1 MHSLDLATQLER
13 IGPERLRGH
22 TSAPYANMGGPFG
35 GWTAAVLMR
44 AVLEDE
50 RRQGSPVALTVNYCA
65 AIADGAFEISC
76 RERRTGKSTQHW
88 SLELTQ
94 GERVAATASVVCGAR
109 RPVWSHHP
117 SSPPA
122 ITAPSELTAWDV
134 GNRFGWVARYE
145 MRFAKGE
152 VNFEPRDPSVL
163 REPES
168 LLWMRD
174 KPERPLDFISL
185 AALSDAFI
193 IRAFVVRGVST
204 AVGTITLT
212 TYFHTDEAGLAAQG
226 NDYVLGHATANTFAG
241 GFADQTAQLW
251 GKAGLLATSVQ
262 VVWYRD

>member
-1 MHSLDLATQLER
+1 MHSLDSATRLER
-13 IGPERLRGH
+13 LGPEQLSGN
-22 TSAPYANMGGPFG
+22 TSPLYANLSGPFG

-44 AVLEDE
+44 AVLEDS
-50 RRQGSPVALTVNYCA
+50 RRQGAPVALTVNYCA

-109 RPVWSHHP
+109 RAVWSHHP
-117 SSPPA
+117 ASRPPIA
-122 ITAPSELTAWDV
+122 APSQLTAWDV
-134 GNRFGWVARYE
+134 GERNGWVARYE

-152 VNFEPRDPSVL
+152 TSFEPRDPSDL
-163 REPES
+163 REPVS

-174 KPERPLDFISL
+174 KPERPLDFVSL

-193 IRAFVVRGVST
+193 IRAFVVRGVGT

-212 TYFHTDEAGLAAQG
+212 TYFHTDEAGLARQG
-226 NDYVLGHATANTFAG
+226 SDYVLGHATANTFAG

-251 GKAGLLATSVQ
+251 GKEGLLATSVQ